1 MKQTGVGPD
10 AVIAVDRVQFMK
22 QQRLDRPAE
31 TARGFL
37 RHFRRSVGGADIES
51 AGQHL
56 VRIRPGAAAEFEDFC
71 PGRQQREK
79 AGQPGMPGDLA
90 PGIGLCVAA
99 VELQRFLVHR
109 GFPTHGNS
117 AICSSP
123 VASGKPN
130 IRFMF

>member
-10 AVIAVDRVQFMK
+10 AVIAVDRIEFME
-22 QQRLDRPAE
+22 QHRLDRPAE
-31 TARGFL
+31 TARGL
-37 RHFRRSVGGADIES
+37 IRHFRRSVGGADIES
-51 AGQHL
+51 VGQHL
-56 VRIRPGAAAEFEDFC
+56 FRRGAGAAAEFEDFR

-79 AGQPGMPGDLA
+79 PRQPRMPSDLA
-90 PGIGLCVAA
+90 SGIGLGVAA
-99 VELQRFLVHR
+99 VELQGFLVHR
-109 GFPTHGNS
+109 GLPTHGNS